1 LQKQE
6 EINLYGIDGSKP
18 GAAAAGVWLSHR
30 VVGLHENGIVDYSK
44 VADPEPAWLLDLDPH
59 FNCFLILEKNYFY
72 NLLFGHFFHD
82 KNGP

>member
-30 VVGLHENGIVDYSK
+30 AIGLHENGIIFYLNTVISPGLQIRICM
-44 VADPEPAWLLDLDPH
+44 VARSGIGTVAGSRST
-59 FNCFLILEKNYFY
+59 F
-72 NLLFGHFFHD
+72 
-82 KNGP
+82 

>member
-30 VVGLHENGIVDYSK
+30 AIGLHENGISFLINMYSDK
-44 VADPEPAWLLDLDPH
+44 SRVADLGLHGCWTWPH
-59 FNCFLILEKNYFY
+59 FNIVL
-72 NLLFGHFFHD
+72 
-82 KNGP
+82 